1 MFVKQIGLLVR
12 AADRSSLYRSCHFT
26 VLLPLIDEAYNS
38 TSRCLSY
45 DEIQSSE
52 TVLVLLFR
60 LSPLN
65 TRWLETQR
73 HRPTQENRVRW
84 GRGEG
89 MNRKG
94 SARTGGTSS
103 CVGFSVGRLT
113 YIVMVQTLNHA
124 QSITTQQY

>member
-65 TRWLETQR
+65 TR
-73 HRPTQENRVRW
+73 
-84 GRGEG
+84 
-89 MNRKG
+89 
-94 SARTGGTSS
+94 
-103 CVGFSVGRLT
+103 
-113 YIVMVQTLNHA
+113 
-124 QSITTQQY
+124 